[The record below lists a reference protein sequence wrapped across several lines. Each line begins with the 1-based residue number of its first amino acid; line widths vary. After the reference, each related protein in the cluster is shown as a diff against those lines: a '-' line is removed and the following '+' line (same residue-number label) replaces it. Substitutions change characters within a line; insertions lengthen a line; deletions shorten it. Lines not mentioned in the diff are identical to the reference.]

1 VTTQTVVGREVPP
14 RTRTPRVGIIGT
26 GFSGVAIAAEL
37 QTLGI
42 HSFTLLEKAD
52 EVGGVW
58 RDNTYPGAACD
69 VPSHLYSFSWK
80 PNPDWSLRFAPQ
92 AEIHAY
98 LQDAARERGLLPH
111 IRFGVE
117 VVRAVWSDAT
127 ATWDVHLDTGEIL
140 TFDVLVAGTGQLNR
154 PAVPALPGI
163 DGFEGV
169 HFHSARWDHD
179 ADLSGRR
186 VVVIGTGASAIQF
199 VPHVAEVAEQ
209 VTVVQRSA
217 PWVVAKGDRGYSRLE
232 RTVFDKVPGWG
243 RAYRAYLYLRSEGR
257 WPAFSGNPLAG
268 RAATEMANRHL
279 RRAVEDP
286 QLRERLTPD
295 YPIGCKRILQSNEWY
310 PALARPNVDVVD
322 GGVTRV
328 EPDAVILSD
337 GTRLPCDAI
346 VWGTGFR
353 TTEFLAPIE
362 LLGRAGT
369 DLNEAWRD
377 GAEAHLGI
385 TVAGFPNLFLM
396 YGPNTNLG
404 HNSIIFMLECQARYI
419 GQAVHA
425 ITEQDLASVEVR
437 EDTHRRFNDSLQRR
451 LRESIWS
458 GNCDSW
464 YVDENGRIV
473 NNWVGTTL
481 EYRWRTRRF
490 VPSDHVVVHR
500 SALSTRT
507 DLDPAAVAAAADASG
522 EAEIPA

>member
-1 VTTQTVVGREVPP
+1 VTTNAPARPQPGP
-14 RTRTPRVGIIGT
+14 RTRTPRVGIVGT
-26 GFSGVAIAAEL
+26 GFSGVAIAAQL
-37 QTLGI
+37 QDLGV
-42 HSFTLLEKAD
+42 HSFTMLEKAD

-92 AEIHAY
+92 TEIRAY
-98 LQDAARERGLLPH
+98 LEDAVRERGLLPH
-111 IRFGVE
+111 CRFGVE

-127 ATWDVHLDTGEIL
+127 ATWDVHLDSGEIL

-154 PAVPALPGI
+154 PAIPALPGLEDFAGI
-163 DGFEGV
+163 S
-169 HFHSARWDHD
+169 FHSARWDHD
-179 ADLSGRR
+179 ADLRGRD

-199 VPHVAEVAEQ
+199 VPHLADVARR

-217 PWVVAKGDRGYSRLE
+217 PWVVRKGDRRYRDVEQRAFATLPGYAQ
-232 RTVFDKVPGWG
+232 
-243 RAYRAYLYLRSEGR
+243 AYRAYLYWRSEGR
-257 WPAFSGNPLAG
+257 WPAFSGNPIAG
-268 RAATEMANRHL
+268 RLATTLATRHI
-279 RRAVEDP
+279 EQEISDP
-286 QLRERLTPD
+286 TLRERLTPD
-295 YPIGCKRILQSNEWY
+295 YPIGCKRILQSNDWY
-310 PALARPNVDVVD
+310 PALDREHVDVVD
-322 GGVTRV
+322 GGVARV
-328 EPDAVILSD
+328 TADAVELTD

-362 LLGRAGT
+362 FVGRDGVE
-369 DLNEAWRD
+369 LNHAWRD

-385 TVAGFPNLFLM
+385 TVARFPNLFLM

-419 GQAVHA
+419 GQAVR
-425 ITEQDLASVEVR
+425 TMTDRDLASIEVR
-437 EDTHRRFNDSLQRR
+437 EATHRRFNDSLQRR

-490 VPSDHVVVHR
+490 AASDHVLVGR
-500 SALSTRT
+500 DQLPTRT
-507 DLDPAAVAAAADASG
+507 DLGPVTRSAAAPAAATSEVSA
-522 EAEIPA
+522 